1 MPVDHSASSLITS
14 ATLLSFGSTITISCA
29 VRKNLCAL
37 ICGTFCATSLGSGR
51 GLMPCGTGSPTAG
64 ALGRGRVGLHVLDE
78 LFDGVSLFQREIE
91 LGGRARVPAVAC
103 ARLRRSLRMRER
115 GDRRQ
120 HQREG
125 NKGACASGPPETG
138 EIGDSRHE
146 ASNRRST
153 MEEPFSSG
161 IVPSTVATCGARVRP
176 ATSPYG
182 CSALRA
188 TGERGTGRIRFAP
201 S

>member
-37 ICGTFCATSLGSGR
+37 ICGTFWRDFARQRPRADALR
-51 GLMPCGTGSPTAG
+51 HRVADRRR
-64 ALGRGRVGLHVLDE
+64 LGRGRIGLHVLDE
-78 LFDGVSLFQREIE
+78 LFDGVSLFQREVE
-91 LGGRARVPAVAC
+91 LGGGRELLLWRC

-125 NKGACASGPPETG
+125 NKGLVHLVLPKRVRSAIAGTRPEPALNNG
-138 EIGDSRHE
+138 K
-146 ASNRRST
+146 
-153 MEEPFSSG
+153 PFSSG

-182 CSALRA
+182 CKRA
-188 TGERGTGRIRFAP
+188 SRDRRARHRQNRFAP